1 MYCEF
6 GINLFNQLSTFQIPN
21 AACGKKYLSQIH
33 FSFSIIRILTKSPFV
48 KSQNQLNLYFIQ
60 ILFLLINPSHP
71 LPPERKNAIAPGIRL
86 FHQNLSFILLESTC
100 PLGQTPPPLLGP
112 ILIILHNFAPSG
124 PHLASLVAQFC
135 ICGPRRQPHS
145 ASQGIRGPLWA
156 SSGLVTSSK
165 GTFLFIAI
173 NYQLSRKRISPQ
185 EKVFVPKSLFFFN
198 YQPCRGISESEV
210 LNQKRILN

>member
-1 MYCEF
+1 MKNPGF
-6 GINLFNQLSTFQIPN
+6 PQSIKPLFHSNAFSFNQPKPPSAARKKECNRARNQAVPPKTFLLF
-21 AACGKKYLSQIH
+21 YW
-33 FSFSIIRILTKSPFV
+33 
-48 KSQNQLNLYFIQ
+48 NQL
-60 ILFLLINPSHP
+60 
-71 LPPERKNAIAPGIRL
+71 A
-86 FHQNLSFILLESTC
+86 LSAS
-100 PLGQTPPPLLGP
+100 PPPPLLGP

-185 EKVFVPKSLFFFN
+185 VKSICPGITFLFQLSTMPRN
-198 YQPCRGISESEV
+198 LR
-210 LNQKRILN
+210 K